1 MARSVWFLGVV
12 KEIRQDAGNVTI
24 VLAVLAA
31 GFDK

>member
-1 MARSVWFLGVV
+1 MASNPGFLGVV

-31 GFDK
+31 GFEK

>member
-1 MARSVWFLGVV
+1 MASSLYFPGFV

-31 GFDK
+31 GFEK